1 MSEAMSDEIERLAAI
16 RVSMGAAKDH
26 LRSMP
31 SAVRPTF
38 TLLTMAPTVATVLSG
53 QVTRLPRPP
62 MNVTI
67 SNVPGPAETRYLDGA
82 RLEAFY
88 PVSLPFQG
96 LGLNITCV
104 SYDGQLNIGVI
115 GSRDALPHL
124 QHIAVY
130 LGEALDELRTAAE
143 AQR

>member
-1 MSEAMSDEIERLAAI
+1 MSIALAAMA
-16 RVSMGAAKDH
+16 VSLWRAA
-26 LRSMP
+26 
-31 SAVRPTF
+31 
-38 TLLTMAPTVATVLSG
+38 G
-53 QVTRLPRPP
+53 
-62 MNVTI
+62 
-67 SNVPGPAETRYLDGA
+67 DGA